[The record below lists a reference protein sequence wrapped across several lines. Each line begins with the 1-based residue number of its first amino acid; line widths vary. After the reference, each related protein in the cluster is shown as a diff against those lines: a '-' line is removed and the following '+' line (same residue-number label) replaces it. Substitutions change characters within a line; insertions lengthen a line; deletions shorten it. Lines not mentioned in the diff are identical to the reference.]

1 MVSSRLNT
9 PFVPPRTLSSPRS
22 LLNVLGQNWLV
33 DLTDDFDSEK
43 WEKLPFVR
51 SSAVV
56 QTRGEG
62 QLVGGGDV
70 STRDR
75 STFRYDGLLDC
86 ILEELDLEKTG

>member
-1 MVSSRLNT
+1 MSSRLNT